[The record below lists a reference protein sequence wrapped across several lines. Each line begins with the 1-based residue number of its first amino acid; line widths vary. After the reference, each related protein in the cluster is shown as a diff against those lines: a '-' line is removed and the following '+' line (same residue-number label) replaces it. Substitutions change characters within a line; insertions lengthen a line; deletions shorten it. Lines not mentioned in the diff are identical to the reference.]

1 MDIFSS
7 PPSTCR
13 CPETNAKSLAPPQVG
28 GRGFHLRRTVRR
40 ACLPRYQRAVTRCA
54 VPGVDAH
61 TGPLIFPT
69 LSPWGVDPRPRYAP
83 PCPSR
88 DAQAPRGRIAGPENQ
103 AQKPDCDARRAGL
116 GAAPVGSLLFSR
128 RILTL
133 ASRAPAMHV
142 KDKGKTSPRD
152 RLQLSLDLGLDGIGV
167 GLSSFPTGDPS
178 PVFLTRPRAQGSKAN
193 HSEIWFPMRL
203 PKYMEHVTLGT
214 CRTHHYLG
222 GNLRSRNRPLN
233 PASTRLLQEEAS
245 FPVCQRTQLLS
256 QDKVRENNGFRS
268 PHRTQRQK
276 PSLSHLKP
284 QGPPGKVG

>member
-1 MDIFSS
+1 MSRSRSSTSRFS
-7 PPSTCR
+7 
-13 CPETNAKSLAPPQVG
+13 
-28 GRGFHLRRTVRR
+28 
-40 ACLPRYQRAVTRCA
+40 AV
-54 VPGVDAH
+54 
-61 TGPLIFPT
+61 FPT
-69 LSPWGVDPRPRYAP
+69 DPDLGITCP
-83 PCPSR
+83 PP
-88 DAQAPRGRIAGPENQ
+88 
-103 AQKPDCDARRAGL
+103 
-116 GAAPVGSLLFSR
+116 
-128 RILTL
+128 
-133 ASRAPAMHV
+133 MHV